1 VAPPAPTTTQT
12 ALATAMDTPLP
23 SIEPAS
29 PLFPQQRTALQRAF
43 PREKSPSDYIRRG
56 SQMNSL
62 NNYSPYPYEGA
73 AQGGIIEQAWMMS
86 MAAELARRA
95 HLRKQADGGSEW
107 GSERRDETP
116 PPAYGV

>member
-1 VAPPAPTTTQT
+1 
-12 ALATAMDTPLP
+12 MDTPLP

-29 PLFPQQRTALQRAF
+29 PLFPQQQQQRTALQRAF

-56 SQMNSL
+56 SQMGSL
-62 NNYSPYPYEGA
+62 NNYSYSPYPYEGA

-95 HLRKQADGGSEW
+95 HLRKQADVGEW
-107 GSERRDETP
+107 GGERRDETP